1 MNKLLRT
8 LENQIIITDGAC
20 GTYISSI
27 AGRGTSSCEM
37 LNLTEPETVKR
48 MHKQYV
54 DAGAKLIFTNTF
66 CASEAGG
73 SIGKSFKSTKK
84 IISEGVRLSKVAA
97 GNDAFVAADIGPLPE
112 VSLDADILTMEYKR
126 IADAFIDEGIENY
139 VFETFADS
147 KYPIM
152 ISEYIKK
159 KLPDAFILVSFAV
172 QPDGSSREGIRG
184 QALIDDIKACPFIDA
199 GGFNCCSGPSHLLAF
214 ATTVDYGNLIPSI
227 MPNAGYPR
235 LENDELTYSGSPE
248 YFGEMLAEAAGSGF
262 KIIGGCCGTTPRHI
276 RCLCKEVGNISGS
289 VMRMVEPEEEA
300 TLVQKLPNSFFTT
313 LGKGTKKS
321 VIVELEPPFDADI
334 SKIKHCARVLMGV
347 GIDAVTI
354 ADSPMARARAD
365 SVAVAARLK
374 RDLGVEVIPHICC
387 RDKNLNAIKSTL
399 IAARIEGVRNI
410 LAITGDPVSES
421 DRGLVKSVFNFN
433 SEGLCRFI
441 HSLNDDIFKG
451 DPIRCG
457 CAFNANAANIDF
469 EISRLAKKL
478 EAGADFVLTQPI
490 MTNEAVEA
498 VKKAHAHGAKI
509 FAGIMAPINYRN
521 AMFLANE
528 MPGFKLPQKYLD
540 MFTTDTPCKTGE
552 KYAVEISLECARVV
566 AEYCDGFYFVVPFNR
581 ASVTERIIG
590 KLREQK
596 II

>member
-1 MNKLLRT
+1 MNKLLQT
-8 LENQIIITDGAC
+8 LEDEIIIADGAC

-27 AGRGTSSCEM
+27 AGRSAASCEM
-37 LNLTEPETVKR
+37 LNLTEPQTVER

-54 DAGAKLIFTNTF
+54 DAGAKLILTNTF
-66 CASEAGG
+66 CASEAGE
-73 SIGKSFKSTKK
+73 SVGKSFKNTKK
-84 IISEGVRLSKVAA
+84 IITEGVRLAKAA
-97 GNDAFVAADIGPLPE
+97 ADNDAFVAADIGPLSE
-112 VSLDADILTMEYKR
+112 ISLDSDILTMEYKR
-126 IADAFIDEGIENY
+126 IADAFIDEGIINF

-147 KYPIM
+147 KYPVM
-152 ISEYIKK
+152 LAEYIKK

-184 QALIDDIKACPFIDA
+184 QALIDDIKACSFVDG

-214 ATTVDYGNLIPSI
+214 ATTVDYGDLIPSI

-248 YFGEMLAEAAGSGF
+248 YFGEILSEAARSGF

-289 VMRMVEPEEEA
+289 VMRKVEPEEE
-300 TLVQKLPNSFFTT
+300 TLLLQKLPNNFFTS
-313 LGKGTKKS
+313 LDKGIKKP
-321 VIVELEPPFDADI
+321 VIVELEPPFDTDI
-334 SKIKHCARVLMGV
+334 NKIKHCARVLMGA

-399 IAARIEGVRNI
+399 IAAHIEGVRNI

-433 SEGLCRFI
+433 SEGLCRFL

-451 DPIRCG
+451 DPMRCG
-457 CAFNANAANIDF
+457 CAFNANAANVDF
-469 EISRLAKKL
+469 EVSRLAKKL
-478 EAGADFVLTQPI
+478 EAGADFVMTQPV

-498 VKKAHAHGAKI
+498 VKKAHSLGAKI

-528 MPGFKLPQKYLD
+528 MPGFKLPLKYLEK
-540 MFTTDTPCKTGE
+540 FTPDTPREIGE
-552 KYAVEISLECARVV
+552 QYGIDISLECAKAV
-566 AEYCDGFYFVVPFNR
+566 ADCCDGFYFVVPFNR
-581 ASVTERIIG
+581 ASVTTKIIG
-590 KLREQK
+590 KLREEK